1 MRLPSRIPATI
12 EIQARRGA
20 RSRPSRS
27 CSRATRSAACDAG
40 SRISTATSC
49 CPSCS
54 ARSHCTTSAP
64 WRTVSRGARAPA
76 RSPRRPRSRVKVAPR
91 LRSQALQRLL
101 DRRGHRTAAR
111 DRAAQDRAPD
121 RARLDLPRGQRPP
134 LHHRGRARAVRLHA
148 QLARAR
154 GTARNRRPRPHP
166 CSKKS
171 TPEAGG
177 AASPLHERGQAR
189 MRWGWGEGADFVC
202 HVRGLRRSYSP
213 PPAVPIRAGAPQG
226 ANRRTRRGG
235 RRFGKDGSCRS
246 AARREPRRTEWATP
260 SPDRRLRS
268 RRRSCRA
275 RRGCRSV
282 VGRPSGPRA
291 QRRSILWIRP
301 HLRARQRG
309 ADQHQGGEQQGK
321 VATLR
326 RRAGQPARDRVI
338 HRMDVA
344 RAGRG
349 ERQQPGAEQAR
360 GERIE
365 AAPRSRGPTARAGR
379 IPARA
384 RAGTARPAR
393 TASASPPAANASPA
407 PPPTGRGRRR
417 RAAAPARSAARSRAS
432 PCARAACAAGSPAGS
447 GRAR

>member
-166 CSKKS
+166 ARRKARLRPAARHRPCTSAARRECGGDGARARILCAMFAACAAPTAHPRPCRFVQERRKAR
-171 TPEAGG
+171 TAGRVVAG
-177 AASPLHERGQAR
+177 VASAR
-189 MRWGWGEGADFVC
+189 M
-202 HVRGLRRSYSP
+202 VR
-213 PPAVPIRAGAPQG
+213 VGAPQG
-226 ANRRTRRGG
+226 ANRGAQNG
-235 RRFGKDGSCRS
+235 RR
-246 AARREPRRTEWATP
+246 PRRTA
-260 SPDRRLRS
+260 
-268 RRRSCRA
+268 
-275 RRGCRSV
+275 V
-282 VGRPSGPRA
+282 F
-291 QRRSILWIRP
+291 
-301 HLRARQRG
+301 
-309 ADQHQGGEQQGK
+309 
-321 VATLR
+321 
-326 RRAGQPARDRVI
+326 
-338 HRMDVA
+338 
-344 RAGRG
+344 
-349 ERQQPGAEQAR
+349 
-360 GERIE
+360 
-365 AAPRSRGPTARAGR
+365 AA
-379 IPARA
+379 
-384 RAGTARPAR
+384 
-393 TASASPPAANASPA
+393 
-407 PPPTGRGRRR
+407 
-417 RAAAPARSAARSRAS
+417 AAAPAGRVVAVAAWSADPQDPERSGGRYSGFAPTSARASAAPISTRAASSRAKW
-432 PCARAACAAGSPAGS
+432 RRCAAGPGS
-447 GRAR
+447 RRGIV